1 MFAFSVI
8 NLVLLCFVLANI
20 CFHPPF
26 PFLTFRVSQN
36 SGSFISLYLCKCS
49 FVDVMVILMPLFS
62 AAKIPFP
69 LTQRFRS
76 MLQNGIDLSTVDV
89 SYVSSRS
96 WYVSNWVA
104 F

>member
-49 FVDVMVILMPLFS
+49 FVDVMVI
-62 AAKIPFP
+62 
-69 LTQRFRS
+69 
-76 MLQNGIDLSTVDV
+76 
-89 SYVSSRS
+89 
-96 WYVSNWVA
+96 
-104 F
+104 